1 MNAGSLEVI
10 GTGGDP
16 MLGGGNFDDRIVDWI
31 LDEHIFVDPKYAG
44 YKETVTGPEMSEGRK
59 RGEALRMRLKSAA
72 EEGKIKLCSSS
83 VGEYR
88 FQLTQVDMYQGQ
100 PIVFDAGLTMAK
112 FEELIH
118 VLMENSVQWVDKAL
132 EAPKEKHKYTEADLT
147 AILLVGGSTRVPLVR
162 RILEQRFPNTPIYGQ
177 ERGINPDE
185 IVALGAS
192 IVAAEE
198 DPESDEVSEHVLVD
212 VTGHMLSVAVH
223 DDQENRQKLRTII
236 PKETPIPWAAEYQF
250 QSMGN
255 FTPQVEVQVY
265 QGEGK
270 YPEDKDVMMIG
281 NFYIQIA
288 PIMQPTPL
296 RIGLDLDANGILV
309 AHATD
314 ELSGQ
319 RVECRINYNDS
330 AKIDPK
336 ELERRKA
343 QLDAQ
348 LNAVIN
354 MSANPLDGGAQAQA
368 QGQAQGQPPPPA
380 AWGAPNP
387 WAGAQPAPQPFPP
400 QGMPA
405 PFPPPGTGTAAPP
418 PVVDVAQMMNPIIRP
433 LYQKAVNSFARVP
446 LERQGALMQLVME
459 IEAAARAGDQQK
471 LMAYYAPLL
480 QLLDGVS

>member
-1 MNAGSLEVI
+1 
-10 GTGGDP
+10 
-16 MLGGGNFDDRIVDWI
+16 
-31 LDEHIFVDPKYAG
+31 
-44 YKETVTGPEMSEGRK
+44 
-59 RGEALRMRLKSAA
+59 
-72 EEGKIKLCSSS
+72 
-83 VGEYR
+83 
-88 FQLTQVDMYQGQ
+88 
-100 PIVFDAGLTMAK
+100 
-112 FEELIH
+112 
-118 VLMENSVQWVDKAL
+118 
-132 EAPKEKHKYTEADLT
+132 
-147 AILLVGGSTRVPLVR
+147 
-162 RILEQRFPNTPIYGQ
+162 
-177 ERGINPDE
+177 
-185 IVALGAS
+185 
-192 IVAAEE
+192 
-198 DPESDEVSEHVLVD
+198 
-212 VTGHMLSVAVH
+212 
-223 DDQENRQKLRTII
+223 
-236 PKETPIPWAAEYQF
+236 
-250 QSMGN
+250 
-255 FTPQVEVQVY
+255 VQVY

-281 NFYIQIA
+281 NFFIQIA
-288 PIMQPTPL
+288 AIMQPTPL

-400 QGMPA
+400 QGTPA

-480 QLLDGVS
+480 QLLDGVA